1 MNALLHECSITKLMC
16 TFKKI
21 QISLN
26 QLSDNLS
33 LIVDM
38 VLIFHPICSF
48 IQKYI
53 QNAIRTFVDL
63 KACFMM
69 SIHFCIKVHIS
80 LGIFKK
86 RVNES
91 LHIPSIK
98 LANDNS
104 NVNLMPHRI
113 TLCCVG
119 ALRGYNSDLPL
130 TYIQMCQRGPS

>member
-1 MNALLHECSITKLMC
+1 
-16 TFKKI
+16 
-21 QISLN
+21 
-26 QLSDNLS
+26 
-33 LIVDM
+33 
-38 VLIFHPICSF
+38 
-48 IQKYI
+48 
-53 QNAIRTFVDL
+53 
-63 KACFMM
+63 MM
-69 SIHFCIKVHIS
+69 SIIVYIKVHIS
-80 LGIFKK
+80 LGITMIFKK

-113 TLCCVG
+113 TLWFVG